1 MHIWKFLM
9 MCWYRQTRR
18 IKIKDGT
25 ATTLTGIP
33 LAIKDNIL
41 IKGRVASSASRILE
55 NYTASYD
62 AHVIEKLKDSGA
74 VFIGRTNMDEFA
86 MGGST
91 ENSAYGPTKI
101 RTMNRELRGF
111 IRRFCRRRCGRHGTL
126 RPWFRYRRV
135 YPTAGIAL
143 RHCGIE
149 TDIRSG
155 VSPRCYGD
163 GEFS

>member
-1 MHIWKFLM
+1 MEIFDDVLVQADAADK
-9 MCWYRQTRR
+9 
-18 IKIKDGT
+18 KIKDGT

-91 ENSAYGPTKI
+91 ENSAYGPTKNPHDES
-101 RTMNRELRGF
+101 RVAGVHQEVLPPP
-111 IRRFCRRRCGRHGTL
+111 L
-126 RPWFRYRRV
+126 RPTWHSAPLV
-135 YPTAGIAL
+135 PIPAGLSDSRHRSAAL
-143 RHCGIE
+143 W
-149 TDIRSG
+149 D
-155 VSPRCYGD
+155 
-163 GEFS
+163 